1 MRGNRASFGRSFG
14 FFDTQ
19 IIGHLLSQSWGP
31 TWMRV
36 SITILLLMISEVAI
50 AGPLEEADSAF
61 NRGDFGLARNGYSEL
76 ANQGDRIAQF
86 KLGVLY
92 DEGNGVDK
100 NSREAIRWY
109 CISSAQG
116 FPEAAY
122 NLGRLYQD
130 GRGIPQ
136 NFERARQWYLM
147 ATGRGE
153 TKAAVNLG
161 VMNASGE
168 GGRRDYRTAIGWFL
182 FAAQRG
188 DERAKN
194 NLGTM
199 YFNGQ
204 GVSRDLVR
212 AHMWYN
218 LAAAQGDA
226 EAIQNRASVAQL
238 MTAKQIAR
246 AQKMASERQMYV
258 P

>member
-1 MRGNRASFGRSFG
+1 
-14 FFDTQ
+14 
-19 IIGHLLSQSWGP
+19 
-31 TWMRV
+31 MRV
-36 SITILLLMISEVAI
+36 SITILLLMISEVAM
-50 AGPLEEADSAF
+50 AGPLEEPDSAF

-109 CISSAQG
+109 CVSSAQG

-136 NFERARQWYLM
+136 SFERARQWYLI
-147 ATGRGE
+147 AAGRGE

-188 DERAKN
+188 DDRAKN

-199 YFNGQ
+199 YFNG
-204 GVSRDLVR
+204 DLVP
-212 AHMWYN
+212 MWYN

-226 EAIQNRASVAQL
+226 EAIQNRASVAHL

>member
-1 MRGNRASFGRSFG
+1 LRIEKAKERPNEARFPR
-14 FFDTQ
+14 
-19 IIGHLLSQSWGP
+19 ICE
-31 TWMRV
+31 
-36 SITILLLMISEVAI
+36 TIVGIMISEVAM

-61 NRGDFGLARNGYSEL
+61 NRGDFGRARNGYSEL

-136 NFERARQWYLM
+136 NFERARQWYLI

-161 VMNASGE
+161 VMNASRE

>member
-1 MRGNRASFGRSFG
+1 VNWPIKVIASHSSSWVCYMMRATEWTRTPARRSDGIASHR
-14 FFDTQ
+14 
-19 IIGHLLSQSWGP
+19 L
-31 TWMRV
+31 
-36 SITILLLMISEVAI
+36 
-50 AGPLEEADSAF
+50 
-61 NRGDFGLARNGYSEL
+61 
-76 ANQGDRIAQF
+76 
-86 KLGVLY
+86 K
-92 DEGNGVDK
+92 
-100 NSREAIRWY
+100 
-109 CISSAQG
+109 G

-136 NFERARQWYLM
+136 SFERARQWYLI
-147 ATGRGE
+147 AAGRGE

-188 DERAKN
+188 DDRAKN

-226 EAIQNRASVAQL
+226 EAIQNRASVAHL